1 MIIKKN
7 KCDLIIVIIVII
19 FIIFIIID
27 KLFFYNKDLE
37 NFDNNYNNNGL
48 LSNNKPIIWNYW
60 ETPIGKKKPGYI
72 DLCHQS
78 ALHNCSNCFTIISL
92 NEHNI
97 KNYLPNIEQYNLKN
111 LAIPQKVD
119 FYRYLLL
126 EKYGG
131 LWIDADIIILK
142 CLCPYYKKLKNHDY
156 VGFGCGFDKKT
167 CKKSMDGYSR
177 PLNWMMASRPNT
189 DFMKCI
195 KDNAIEKI
203 ENQNKIEYHGI
214 GKDILAKCHDKL
226 KKEKNWSYYHVGSK
240 CQEYDSFGNKLNR
253 IFTNFNNTDCSDR
266 YFFPFYNTSPG
277 LPDWFKELSADELK
291 NSTLNINHIIKEA
304 FSKKEKCNK
313 YT

>member
-1 MIIKKN
+1 
-7 KCDLIIVIIVII
+7 
-19 FIIFIIID
+19 
-27 KLFFYNKDLE
+27 
-37 NFDNNYNNNGL
+37 
-48 LSNNKPIIWNYW
+48 
-60 ETPIGKKKPGYI
+60 
-72 DLCHQS
+72 
-78 ALHNCSNCFTIISL
+78 
-92 NEHNI
+92 
-97 KNYLPNIEQYNLKN
+97 
-111 LAIPQKVD
+111 
-119 FYRYLLL
+119 
-126 EKYGG
+126 
-131 LWIDADIIILK
+131 
-142 CLCPYYKKLKNHDY
+142 
-156 VGFGCGFDKKT
+156 
-167 CKKSMDGYSR
+167 
-177 PLNWMMASRPNT
+177 MMASRPNT